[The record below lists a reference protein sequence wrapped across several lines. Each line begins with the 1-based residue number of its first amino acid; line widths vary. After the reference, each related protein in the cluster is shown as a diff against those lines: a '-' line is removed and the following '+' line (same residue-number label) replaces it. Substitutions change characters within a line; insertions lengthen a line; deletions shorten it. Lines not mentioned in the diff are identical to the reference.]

1 MTEPSPQSP
10 SRSAY
15 DVVVIG
21 GGPAGTTFAHL
32 MKKRGFEVLLLE
44 RDRHP
49 RFTIGESLLPGTA
62 KVWRELGLEE
72 ALEQAGF
79 LRKYG
84 AYFSLA
90 DRRGVR
96 FVNFADGARASS
108 PFAYEVPRAQFDL
121 LLWNSARTAG
131 VECLDATRAEQVWF
145 EGDRAAGV
153 DLELADG
160 TRRRVA
166 GRLLADCS
174 GRSTLLGRQ
183 RAMRERDPRL
193 NKIALYAHF
202 DGVRHSTG
210 TDAGTIGLVAGSF
223 GWAWIIPF
231 GEGRTSVGVTMDNA
245 WYARRRRAGMDHE
258 ALWNEAVQRLPPLAA
273 RLHGAVR
280 TREIEA
286 TADFQYKLRDLAG
299 DGWVVIGDAG
309 NFVDPIFSSGVHLA
323 MIGARRASRAAEAA
337 LRDGRLPRARDFDRY
352 VAKSRAS
359 LKVFSKFIHAW
370 YDPPFRE
377 VFIEPPDLRGIGWLR
392 REVTSILAGHESP
405 SWRTLPVLGLLVQLA
420 RLNEWLQG
428 GPKTLL
434 PKNERDRAKRL
445 RLSAQRRA
453 ERRAAR

>member
-1 MTEPSPQSP
+1 MTESIARTP

-32 MKKRGFEVLLLE
+32 MKKRGLDVLLLE
-44 RDRHP
+44 KDRHP

-62 KVWRELGLEE
+62 RVWRELGLED

-79 LRKYG
+79 VRKYG

-96 FVNFADGARASS
+96 FVDFSDAARVSS
-108 PFAYEVPRAQFDL
+108 PFAYEVPRDRFDL
-121 LLWNSARTAG
+121 LLWNAACDAG
-131 VECLDATRAEQVWF
+131 VECVDATRAQRVCF
-145 EGDRAAGV
+145 EGDRAVGV

-160 TRRRVA
+160 TSRRVDA
-166 GRLLADCS
+166 RLLADCS

-183 RAMRERDPRL
+183 RTMRDRDSRL

-202 DGVRHSTG
+202 EDVRHSTG

-231 GEGRTSVGVTMDNA
+231 GEGRASVGITMDNA
-245 WYARRRRAGMDHE
+245 WYARRRRAGMDLE
-258 ALWNEAVQRLPPLAA
+258 ALWAEAVERLPPLAA
-273 RLHGAVR
+273 RLRGAVR
-280 TREIEA
+280 TREIGA
-286 TADFQYKLRDLAG
+286 TGDFQYRLRELAG
-299 DGWVVIGDAG
+299 NGWVVIGDAG
-309 NFVDPIFSSGVHLA
+309 SFVDPIFSSGVHLA
-323 MIGARRASRAAEAA
+323 MIGARRASRAADAA
-337 LRDGRLPRARDFDRY
+337 LRDGRLPVARDFDRY
-352 VAKSRAS
+352 VRKSRAS
-359 LKVFSKFIHAW
+359 VKVFSKFIHAW
-370 YDPPFRE
+370 YHPPFRE
-377 VFIEPPDLRGIGWLR
+377 VFIEPPELRGIGWLR

-405 SWRTLPVLGLLVQLA
+405 TWRTLPVLGLLVQLS

-428 GPKTLL
+428 GEKTLL

-445 RLSAQRRA
+445 RLSARRRA
-453 ERRAAR
+453 ERRTAR